1 MKSKLGQV
9 NKDVVLITGV
19 SSGIGHQLVNRFLN
33 DGYVVIAIGRQIDQP
48 PFNVKEEYLEN
59 LVYIPFDYSD
69 YEILIGTLKTYL
81 SRASIGILVN
91 NAGMLNKKPADDVV
105 EEDLIESFRINAIVP
120 FIITKSLKQAGL
132 FMENAHVINISSMA
146 GIVGGGKYPGLLSYS
161 SSKAALNAVTES
173 MQAEW
178 GDVLS
183 VNALALG
190 AVNTQMFRDA
200 FFEGQAEISDVQ
212 MADWISDFAL
222 NSGHLFAGQVIQVKK
237 NNPF

>member
-81 SRASIGILVN
+81 SRASIGILFN
-91 NAGMLNKKPADDVV
+91 NAGRFDRIVSNKCNCPIYNNQELKAG
-105 EEDLIESFRINAIVP
+105 R
-120 FIITKSLKQAGL
+120 FIYGERACDQ
-132 FMENAHVINISSMA
+132 
-146 GIVGGGKYPGLLSYS
+146 Y
-161 SSKAALNAVTES
+161 
-173 MQAEW
+173 
-178 GDVLS
+178 
-183 VNALALG
+183 
-190 AVNTQMFRDA
+190 
-200 FFEGQAEISDVQ
+200 
-212 MADWISDFAL
+212 
-222 NSGHLFAGQVIQVKK
+222 
-237 NNPF
+237 